1 MSRPRLLAVVV
12 ATAALVAALAAPTA
26 DARVEA
32 DSEYTKKQTYA
43 GALRYLR
50 VELGYEITERDPDAA
65 YLLFKYPAPGSQRT
79 TNGALEIVE
88 SRSSVKILV
97 RLPQMPAYHEQ
108 MLSEG
113 LLKKLR
119 EDYGDPPR
127 RSREE
132 KPPATDA
139 GSERKPSG

>member
-1 MSRPRLLAVVV
+1 MPRGRILAVTVGLVLAV
-12 ATAALVAALAAPTA
+12 AFAFAPRGA
-26 DARVEA
+26 DARIEA
-32 DSEYTKKQTYA
+32 GSDYTKKQTYA

-65 YLLFKYPAPGSQRT
+65 YLLFKYPAPGGNRT
-79 TNGALEIVE
+79 THGALEIVE
-88 SRSSVKILV
+88 SRTGVKILV

-108 MLSEG
+108 MLSDG

-127 RSREE
+127 RKKEE
-132 KPPATDA
+132 NPPAGDGGA
-139 GSERKPSG
+139 G